1 MGLSYDPDAS
11 LVNSTWV
18 AVLLSE
24 RDVAGQ
30 IPINFVTVPAVSLTA
45 ACFGKN
51 VYDGNSAQK
60 CISNLLVI
68 GYQRFLV
75 DIYWSVEQRKWTFC
89 PVAIPRNA
97 QVVTVSTTPSPTAT
111 ATAVTGPV
119 TAVADSSGSLLY
131 ELGPY
136 LCSDDVDLSG
146 LVDIFLD
153 HFRLTNSQ
161 WNVYTTF
168 ITLNLHVAS
177 SAASLDQ
184 PAASVTN
191 EQLPLP
197 SEYVSSLFNE
207 RLSAYIYRPSEL
219 AQERRNLNESWY
231 AVDEGYKP
239 ITEYFTLH
247 EEADGKQSTPDGWP
261 SSKYVQLAQQR
272 RLLLE
277 YGSVD
282 PQLGSYDL
290 NADNDVIFPP
300 HYLTTAVSIAVA
312 GDGSLTSGCLYDPG
326 ATSVSQVNSS
336 WAQSSSMPII
346 NGSNE
351 SKTLREMSDL
361 IVNLTTCGL
370 SPVLNS
376 TLFSKTADS
385 DAKPYQ
391 NISMSASWAWALGEP
406 RDASPPGIDEDSQHT
421 ERCAVM
427 DLSLGGHWRS
437 TNCSEV
443 RHAAC
448 RVGNHPFT
456 WSLSSQSYTY
466 SDAYHHACPENTS
479 FSIPRTGLENTYLYH
494 YLLDGSKDTL
504 DPTATDPAKKEIWLD
519 FNSLDVASCWVT
531 GGPDTSCPYVVDP
544 HQLERRTV
552 LVAAIAGIVICIITA
567 LTLFVK
573 CNANRRNSRRGKRI
587 IQGWEYEGVPS

>member
-51 VYDGNSAQK
+51 IYDASAAQK
-60 CISNLLVI
+60 CISNLLAI
-68 GYQRFLV
+68 GYRRFLI
-75 DIYWSVEQRKWTFC
+75 DIYWSVEQRNWILC
-89 PVAIPRNA
+89 PVAKPQDA

-111 ATAVTGPV
+111 ASAVTGTL
-119 TAVADSSGSLLY
+119 TAVAAPSGSLLY

-136 LCSDDVDLSG
+136 LCSDNLDLSG
-146 LVDIFLD
+146 LVDIFAE
-153 HFRLTNSQ
+153 HFRVTNSQ

-168 ITLNLHVAS
+168 ITVNLHVAS
-177 SAASLDQ
+177 STASFDQ

-197 SEYVSSLFNE
+197 SEYVSALFNA
-207 RLSAYIYRPSEL
+207 RLSTYIYRPSEL
-219 AQERRNLNESWY
+219 AKERKNLNESWY
-231 AVDEGYKP
+231 AVDDGYQP

-247 EEADGKQSTPDGWP
+247 EDANGKQSTPDGWP
-261 SSKYVQLAQQR
+261 SSKYVQLAQER
-272 RLLLE
+272 RLFLE

-282 PQLGSYDL
+282 SQLGSYDL
-290 NADNDVIFPP
+290 NTDNDVLFPP
-300 HYLTTAVSIAVA
+300 HYLTTAVSTTAA
-312 GDGSLTSGCLYDPG
+312 GNGSLTSGCLYQPG

-336 WAQSSSMPII
+336 WAQSSSIPII
-346 NGSNE
+346 NSSDE
-351 SKTLREMSDL
+351 TKALRAICDL
-361 IVNLTTCGL
+361 VVNSRDCGL
-370 SPVLNS
+370 SPVLRN
-376 TLFSKTADS
+376 TLFNKTADS
-385 DAKPYQ
+385 DAEPYQ
-391 NISMSASWAWALGEP
+391 NISTSASWSWAIGEP
-406 RDASPPGIDEDSQHT
+406 RDPSPPGIDEDSQHI

-437 TNCSEV
+437 TNCSQE

-456 WSLSSQSYTY
+456 WSLSSGAYTY
-466 SDAYHHACPENTS
+466 SDAFDHACPENTS

-494 YLLDGSKDTL
+494 SLLNGSKDTL
-504 DPTATDPAKKEIWLD
+504 NPAATDPAKYEVWLD

-531 GGPDTSCPYVVDP
+531 GGPDSPCPYVADP

-573 CNANRRNSRRGKRI
+573 CNANRRNSRRGKRV

>member
-51 VYDGNSAQK
+51 VYDGNAAQK
-60 CISNLLVI
+60 CISNLLAI
-68 GYQRFLV
+68 GYRRFLV
-75 DIYWSVEQRKWTFC
+75 DIYWSVEQRNWTFC
-89 PVAIPRNA
+89 PVARPQNVE
-97 QVVTVSTTPSPTAT
+97 VVTVSTTPSPTAT
-111 ATAVTGPV
+111 ATAVAGTV

-136 LCSDDVDLSG
+136 LCSDNLDLSG
-146 LVDIFLD
+146 LVDIFAD

-177 SAASLDQ
+177 SATSLDQ

-197 SEYVSSLFNE
+197 SEYVSALFDE
-207 RLSAYIYRPSEL
+207 HLSPYIYRPSLL
-219 AQERRNLNESWY
+219 AEERRNLNESWY
-231 AVDEGYKP
+231 AVDNGYAP

-247 EEADGKQSTPDGWP
+247 DEADGKQSTPDGWP
-261 SSKYVQLAQQR
+261 SSKYVQLAQER
-272 RLLLE
+272 RLFLE

-300 HYLTTAVSIAVA
+300 HYLTTTVSSAA
-312 GDGSLTSGCLYDPG
+312 TDNGSLTSGCLYNPG

-336 WAQSSSMPII
+336 WAQSSSIPII
-346 NGSNE
+346 NGSDE
-351 SKTLREMSDL
+351 TKALREISDL
-361 IVNLTTCGL
+361 IVNLTVCGL

-376 TLFSKTADS
+376 TLFNKTADS
-385 DAKPYQ
+385 DANLYQ
-391 NISMSASWAWALGEP
+391 NISMSVSWAWAIGEP
-406 RDASPPGIDEDSQHT
+406 QNPSPPGIDDDSPHI

-427 DLSLGGHWRS
+427 DLTLGGHWRS
-437 TNCSEV
+437 TNCSVE

-456 WSLSSQSYTY
+456 WSLSSQAYTY
-466 SDAYHHACPENTS
+466 SDAYHYACPENTS

-504 DPTATDPAKKEIWLD
+504 DATTTDPAKYEVWLD

-531 GGPDTSCPYVVDP
+531 GGPDTPCPYVADP

-573 CNANRRNSRRGKRI
+573 CNANRRNSRRGKRV